1 MDRKNKT
8 IEQLSG
14 KLKKRYLELDKDA
27 ARLSLINK
35 INASKAVRD
44 AVHLL
49 QIAVADLE
57 T

>member
-27 ARLSLINK
+27 TRLSLINK

-44 AVHLL
+44 AAHLL
-49 QIAVADLE
+49 MIAVADLE